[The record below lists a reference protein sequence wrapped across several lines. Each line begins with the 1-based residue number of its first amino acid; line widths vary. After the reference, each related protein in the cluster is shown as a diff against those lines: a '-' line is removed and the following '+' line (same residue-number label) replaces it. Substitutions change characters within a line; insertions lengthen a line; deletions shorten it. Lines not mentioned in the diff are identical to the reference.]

1 MIEKQTKNFVLY
13 LTAVV
18 SLVLIIFG
26 GCYLSDIFARKH
38 LKAQCGSGL
47 DCVCFFNV
55 VDNRLNINQVRVFT
69 EFLDAVKIRPTANI
83 LEFGSNGFFISFECR
98 YIDDLGI
105 SESVHNEH
113 YFHLGNLNFFNYSFF
128 AVIDYGSS
136 RTTVF
141 FFYLV

>member
-38 LKAQCGSGL
+38 LKAQCGSGM
-47 DCVCFFNV
+47 DCVCFFNI

-83 LEFGSNGFFISFECR
+83 LEFTDEVNAREISAAVALCR
-98 YIDDLGI
+98 LEVPQEQPKTYTKK
-105 SESVHNEH
+105 
-113 YFHLGNLNFFNYSFF
+113 YK
-128 AVIDYGSS
+128 
-136 RTTVF
+136 
-141 FFYLV
+141 